1 MSQVNYCKIIN
12 SLNAKFLGQFLNMQ
26 GIINECYF
34 NFKSLD
40 IYKQRS
46 SLLVAK

>member
-12 SLNAKFLGQFLNMQ
+12 SLNAKFLGQFLNKQ
-26 GIINECYF
+26 VIINQCYF
-34 NFKSLD
+34 NFKTLD
-40 IYKQRS
+40 IYKQRN